1 MTHYGYLSMKPA
13 TRMTRAKKH
22 YIGAL
27 HHKAFRM
34 GRSTMIDAHG
44 CAETDALTT
53 TEAQILVANKM
64 ALLKLTEDGRI
75 FLSETLHGAKH
86 HGKHSE
92 LRDDNGNVY
101 SSYDR
106 SRGVAVDMDEVFSAC
121 SKFAYR
127 FFIGKMY

>member
-1 MTHYGYLSMKPA
+1 MSYLSLTPA
-13 TRMTRAKKH
+13 QRMNRAKKH

-34 GRSTMIDAHG
+34 GRSTVIDAHS

-64 ALLKLTEDGRI
+64 ALLNLSDDGTI
-75 FLSETLHGAKH
+75 YLSETLHGAKH
-86 HGKHSE
+86 HGKYST
-92 LRDDNGNVY
+92 LRDDNGKEY
-101 SSYDR
+101 SSYTR
-106 SRGVAVDMDEVFSAC
+106 SRGVPVDMNEVFTAC

>member
-1 MTHYGYLSMKPA
+1 MTYHLTPA
-13 TRMTRAKKH
+13 QKTTRAKKH

-34 GRSTMIDAHG
+34 GRSTVIDAHS
-44 CAETDALTT
+44 CVETDALTT

-64 ALLKLTEDGRI
+64 ALLNIMDDGRI
-75 FLSETLHGAKH
+75 YLSETLHGAKH
-86 HGKHSE
+86 HGKHHQLVSE
-92 LRDDNGNVY
+92 GGKVL

-106 SRGVAVDMDEVFSAC
+106 SRGVAVDMDEVFTAC